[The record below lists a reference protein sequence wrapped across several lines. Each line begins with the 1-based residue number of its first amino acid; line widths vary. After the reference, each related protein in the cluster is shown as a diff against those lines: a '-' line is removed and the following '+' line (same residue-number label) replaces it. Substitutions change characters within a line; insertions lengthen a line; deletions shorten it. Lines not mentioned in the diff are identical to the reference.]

1 MQTKLT
7 ISQRFQN
14 FKSSGSEK
22 LDIYLKKTHVLNQ
35 QNPKNLPI
43 FFIPL
48 NEFDQI
54 KLLRRGGEGAIY
66 TANWEFGINGLGPE
80 KVVLKKL
87 LGRKNEIENFIKELK
102 LQAKLYNSNT
112 PLVYGA
118 TKEPNNEHYMIIM
131 EYAENGDLRNYLSNN
146 YKNLTFKDKLRI
158 LKEIIQAIKDIHSAK
173 LIHADIHSGNILKS
187 KNSFYVSDLGLCRE
201 ETKES
206 SSNGSIFGVLPYVA
220 PEVLSNNDYGP
231 EADIYGFGIVAWE
244 ILSGKRPHENLSHD
258 FDLIQ
263 LIISGL
269 RPPLV
274 NGVPLELWD
283 LIQSCWNGDYTQRP
297 TAKTLYSKI
306 VKWLLIDKI
315 YIEWDNDSKNEI
327 ENFTNIYDDNFTNN
341 HFLSSL
347 YDTSFS
353 GMTSMQTSSVIN
365 NIDDNPDTRQIDLT
379 IPNGLAGS
387 QSY

>member
-87 LGRKNEIENFIKELK
+87 L
-102 LQAKLYNSNT
+102 
-112 PLVYGA
+112 
-118 TKEPNNEHYMIIM
+118 
-131 EYAENGDLRNYLSNN
+131 
-146 YKNLTFKDKLRI
+146 DKLRI